1 MLFRVLKSINYISVA
16 ELRINIALML
26 ELRNIHKT
34 YYGTEVL
41 LHVLKGVNLS
51 IEEGEFICIM
61 GASGSGKSTL
71 LDILGILDTYDEGD
85 YLLDGVSIKDLANIT
100 KHLNFRLEQVQ
111 DFTPTPMTIST
122 EMWYTGL
129 DPYTLRPVF
138 SARSPK
144 EKLAQRQYFFWYK
157 KQ

>member
-1 MLFRVLKSINYISVA
+1 MAQI
-16 ELRINIALML
+16 L
-26 ELRNIHKT
+26 ELKNIHKT
-34 YYGTEVL
+34 YYGAEVP

-71 LDILGILDTYDEGD
+71 LNILGILDTYDEGD